1 MKGFFQPLVMGAML
15 SVAAFGVQAVEL
27 KTFEQKL
34 GYALG
39 ADMARG
45 LQEQGLKADPE
56 ALLQGFRDQLAGRK
70 SRLSEEELA
79 ALAKE
84 TQARVI
90 AHQQAERKR
99 LAAENAAKEK
109 AFFAKLAKKKGI
121 HKLPEGIYY
130 EVLQSGKG
138 PQPKADDTVVVHY
151 TGMLLDGKVFDSSI
165 KRGVPLRM
173 KLDQVIRGWQI
184 VLPKMHVGDKWKVY
198 IPARLAY
205 GERGAGQTIGPN
217 EPLIFEIELL
227 NIEPKG
233 DGKN

>member
-1 MKGFFQPLVMGAML
+1 MNGFFLRMIPGAVLMLVTINTQ
-15 SVAAFGVQAVEL
+15 AAEL

-56 ALLQGFRDQLAGRK
+56 ALLEGFRDQLAGRK
-70 SRLSEEELA
+70 SRLSKEELA

-121 HKLPEGIYY
+121 HRLPEGIYY
-130 EVLQSGKG
+130 KVLHAGKG
-138 PQPKADDTVVVHY
+138 PQPKADDTIVVHY
-151 TGMLLDGKVFDSSI
+151 TGMLIDGKVFDSSVR
-165 KRGVPLRM
+165 RGVPLRM

-198 IPARLAY
+198 IPSRLAY
-205 GERGAGQTIGPN
+205 GKRGAGKAIGPN

-227 NIEPKG
+227 NIEPK
-233 DGKN
+233 DSGKK

>member
-1 MKGFFQPLVMGAML
+1 MKLKITPALWGISLALMAWGAQ
-15 SVAAFGVQAVEL
+15 AAEL

-56 ALLQGFRDQLAGRK
+56 ALLQGFKDQLAGRK
-70 SRLSEEELA
+70 SRLSEKELA
-79 ALAKE
+79 TLAKE

-99 LAAENAAKEK
+99 LAKENAEKEK

-121 HKLPEGIYY
+121 HALPEGIYY
-130 EVLQSGKG
+130 EVLKSGKG

-151 TGMLLDGKVFDSSI
+151 TGTLLNGKVFDSSV

-184 VLPKMHVGDKWKVY
+184 VVPKMHVGDKWKVY
-198 IPARLAY
+198 IPAKLAY
-205 GERGAGQTIGPN
+205 GERGAGKVIGPN
-217 EPLIFEIELL
+217 EPLIFEMELL
-227 NIEPKG
+227 NIEPRQGAK
-233 DGKN
+233 K

>member
-1 MKGFFQPLVMGAML
+1 MRFPMMPML
-15 SVAAFGVQAVEL
+15 LGTGLAILAWNAQAVEL

-39 ADMARG
+39 ADMAKG
-45 LQEQGLKADPE
+45 LQEQGLKADPD
-56 ALLQGFRDQLAGRK
+56 ALLQGFKDQMAGRP

-79 ALAKE
+79 KLAKE
-84 TQARVI
+84 TRARVI
-90 AHQQAERKR
+90 AHEQAERKR
-99 LAAENAAKEK
+99 LAKENAAREK

-130 EVLQSGKG
+130 EVLKSGKG
-138 PQPKADDTVVVHY
+138 PQPKADNTVVVHY
-151 TGMLLDGKVFDSSI
+151 TGTLLNGKVFDSSV

-205 GERGAGQTIGPN
+205 GERGAGKVIGPN

-227 NIEPKG
+227 NIEPPEDK
-233 DGKN
+233 KK